1 MSSQFLYT
9 ISAIRFSCPATMQLI
24 MYCSESLNMEWL
36 HFLVYQLWWVSDL
49 KHASLHT
56 KVSPWFDAD
65 FQTWAARESL
75 LIKQERSVFF
85 HLLSTFFHTSQ
96 MDPYSYATFKP
107 ISWDFRRAV
116 ETRPE
121 FRAAMSPLCTQTRT
135 IEGSSVLSFARETWP
150 GLPQVV
156 SLTSTSYIYIYMY
169 TYRHSN
175 WQVRPCPGPCQDSLH
190 CTIFQ

>member
-1 MSSQFLYT
+1 
-9 ISAIRFSCPATMQLI
+9 
-24 MYCSESLNMEWL
+24 MEWL

-56 KVSPWFDAD
+56 KVPPWFDAD

-135 IEGSSVLSFARETWP
+135 IEGSSVLSFARET
-150 GLPQVV
+150 
-156 SLTSTSYIYIYMY
+156 
-169 TYRHSN
+169 
-175 WQVRPCPGPCQDSLH
+175 
-190 CTIFQ
+190 